1 MALFPQGLTQIDKR
15 CANAGERAV
24 LHQLKRCLSD
34 DYMVWHDVPIGPKAR
49 QPDFVVFSP
58 RRGLLILE
66 VKHWAWGSLRAY
78 NRDSVELA
86 TARGLVTVAHP
97 LLQARGYALELN
109 EVLERDPR

>member
-1 MALFPQGLTQIDKR
+1 MATYPQGLSNIDRR

-34 DYMVWHDVPIGPKAR
+34 DYTIWHDVPIGPKGR

-66 VKHWAWGSLRAY
+66 VKHWA
-78 NRDSVELA
+78 
-86 TARGLVTVAHP
+86 
-97 LLQARGYALELN
+97 
-109 EVLERDPR
+109 